1 MTMEQTGRLV
11 LVRHGE
17 TEWSRD
23 HKHTS
28 FTDLPLTETGAEQA
42 RALGKRLGGFEFAA
56 IFVSP
61 LLRARQTC
69 ELAGFGARAEV
80 LDDLYEWNYGEYEG
94 LTTAEIRKSRP
105 GWTVWNDGPLGG
117 ESPAEV
123 ASRADRVILGAVL
136 EGRDVALFAHGHM
149 LRVIAARWIGLPASG
164 GARLRL
170 ETATV
175 STLGYERD
183 TRVILTWNA

>member
-1 MTMEQTGRLV
+1 MTQTGRLI
-11 LVRHGE
+11 LMRHGE

-28 FTDLPLTETGAEQA
+28 YTDLPLTDTGAEQA
-42 RALGKRLGGFEFAA
+42 RALGKRIAGHEFDA

-69 ELAGFGARAEV
+69 ELAGFGTRAEV
-80 LDDLYEWNYGEYEG
+80 LDDLREWNYGEYEG
-94 LTTAEIRKSRP
+94 LTTAEIRESRP
-105 GWTVWNDGPLGG
+105 GWTVWNDGPRGG
-117 ESPAEV
+117 ESPEEV
-123 ASRADRVILGAVL
+123 ASRADRVIAHAAADGA
-136 EGRDVALFAHGHM
+136 DAALFGHGHM
-149 LRVIAARWIGLPASG
+149 SRVIAARWIGLGAAG

-175 STLGYERD
+175 STLGYERE
-183 TRVILTWNA
+183 TQVILTWNT

>member
-1 MTMEQTGRLV
+1 
-11 LVRHGE
+11 VRHGE

-42 RALGKRLGGFEFAA
+42 RALGKRLGGYEFAGV
-56 IFVSP
+56 FVSP

-69 ELAGFGARAEV
+69 ELAGFGARAKV
-80 LDDLYEWNYGEYEG
+80 LDDLHEWKYGEYEG

-105 GWTVWNDGPLGG
+105 GWTVWNEGPRGG
-117 ESPAEV
+117 ESPEEV
-123 ASRADRVILGAVL
+123 GSRADRVIQNTWGD
-136 EGRDVALFAHGHM
+136 GRDVALFAHGHM
-149 LRVIAARWIGLPASG
+149 LRVIAARWMGLPASG

-170 ETATV
+170 ETATI
-175 STLGYERD
+175 STLGYERE

>member
-1 MTMEQTGRLV
+1 MTEAGKLV

-28 FTDLPLTETGAEQA
+28 YTDLPLTDVGEEQA
-42 RALGKRLGGFEFAA
+42 RALGKKLAGHDFAA
-56 IFVSP
+56 VFVSP
-61 LLRARQTC
+61 LRRAGQTC
-69 ELAGFGARAEV
+69 ELAGFASRAEV
-80 LDDLYEWNYGEYEG
+80 LDDLREWNYGEYEG
-94 LTTAEIRKSRP
+94 LTTLEIRESRP
-105 GWTVWNDGPLGG
+105 GWTVWTDGPLRG
-117 ESPAEV
+117 ESPEEV
-123 ASRADRVILGAVL
+123 GPRADRVIDSATGA
-136 EGRDVALFAHGHM
+136 GGDVALFGHGHM
-149 LRVIAARWIGLPASG
+149 LRVIAARWIGLDPSG

-175 STLGYERD
+175 STLGYERE